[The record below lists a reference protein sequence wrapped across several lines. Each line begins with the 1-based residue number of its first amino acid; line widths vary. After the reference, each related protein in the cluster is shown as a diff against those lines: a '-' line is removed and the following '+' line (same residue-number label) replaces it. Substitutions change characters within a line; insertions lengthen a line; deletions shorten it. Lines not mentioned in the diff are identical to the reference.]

1 MNKYELLES
10 WTDWILERKLLRF
23 DGVVIG
29 LDSSVSDLNYA
40 DDIGAFTADPA
51 PAQAIVNEIPL
62 FSQLLG
68 KKINAVK
75 TKAMDLSIQS
85 DYQLVLH
92 GQEFE
97 KADSFTYLDSIIDLR
112 GSCDSDIQYT
122 INKAQ
127 VIFSQLH
134 RHL

>member
-1 MNKYELLES
+1 MGLGINVPDLDY
-10 WTDWILERKLLRF
+10 TDHIDTL
-23 DGVVIG
+23 
-29 LDSSVSDLNYA
+29 A
-40 DDIGAFTADPA
+40 ADPA
-51 PAQAIVNEIPL
+51 TAKGMLNEIAHL
-62 FSQLLG
+62 SQLLG
-68 KKINAVK
+68 MKINPAK
-75 TKAMDLSIQS
+75 TKVMDLNIQS